1 MKRNFYNTRDSY
13 IVYKNLSTDP
23 ININQYVQIINH
35 FMKFL
40 ISKLFQTGEIN
51 IPERLGKLNIIGKK
65 VKVRIED
72 GEIKGLAP
80 DWVKTKELWNSDSV
94 AKNNKQLV
102 YHFNEET
109 NGIRYKFFWSK
120 NRVLVSNKTLYNLRM
135 TRTNK
140 RRLSS
145 LVKEGKE
152 YLIKN

>member
-1 MKRNFYNTRDSY
+1 MKNFYNTRDSY
-13 IVYKNLSTDP
+13 ILYKNMSDNP
-23 ININQYVQIINH
+23 INITQYVQINNQ

-40 ISKLFQTGEIN
+40 ISKLFETGEIN
-51 IPERLGKLNIIGKK
+51 IPERLGKLSIFGKK
-65 VKVRIED
+65 VKIRIED

-80 DWVKTKELWNSDSV
+80 DWAKTKELWNSDPV
-94 AKNNKQLV
+94 AKENKQLV
-102 YHFNEET
+102 YHFNEDT
-109 NGIRYKFFWSK
+109 NGVRYKFFWSK